1 MSVVTAASLFTAATE
16 KNADLEDLV
25 DDFVTFF
32 VAGMYISKCLYPEAA
47 YSTVIV
53 WLCNPGQETT
63 STLLTFTV
71 ILLHQN
77 PEVLQR

>member
-47 YSTVIV
+47 YSRVIV
-53 WLCNPGQETT
+53 
-63 STLLTFTV
+63 
-71 ILLHQN
+71 
-77 PEVLQR
+77 

>member
-1 MSVVTAASLFTAATE
+1 LFILDLVSVVTAASLFTAATE

-32 VAGMYISKCLYPEAA
+32 VAGMYISKCLYPAEAA

-53 WLCNPGQETT
+53 
-63 STLLTFTV
+63 
-71 ILLHQN
+71 
-77 PEVLQR
+77 